1 MILVR
6 NMRLRDRLSAAC
18 LPVLL
23 FATFVPGCAPGPGKG
38 VPVTGAVA
46 VDSDTAVGPVM
57 LHEVPVPPGKWREHR
72 LARCRP
78 DTAVPYRVEKY
89 LGTCSELFRDRSGSD
104 GMIELEM
111 ALEAGV
117 RHPLILLTLG
127 QLYLMA
133 GQGEPGLMPN
143 EGPAADVGDWPR
155 NQQRLLGRARLLL
168 QEAGRGRPDDAA
180 VDYLL
185 ADVTRAGGDFE
196 GAAELVARGM
206 TKCTGGRSF
215 RIMQQ
220 YQDLRHYPAKYLG
233 GVQPEF
239 PREALAEGLSGD
251 VVLDLLLDPAA
262 DIRQTVVVSSPG
274 ASLTRAA
281 EAALKEGDFTP
292 SKVGKYP
299 VWSWLRVTI
308 SFNLAS

>member
-1 MILVR
+1 MIQVRKVRFRGRMLLVC
-6 NMRLRDRLSAAC
+6 LSF
-18 LPVLL
+18 LPAVSL
-23 FATFVPGCAPGPGKG
+23 APGCASGPGAG
-38 VPVTGAVA
+38 SPATGTA
-46 VDSDTAVGPVM
+46 AVGPGSATGQGT

-117 RHPLILLTLG
+117 KHPLILLTLG

-155 NQQRLLGRARLLL
+155 NQRRLLGRARLLL
-168 QEAGRGRPDDAA
+168 EEAGRGRPDDAA

-185 ADVTRAGGDFE
+185 ADVDRAEGDFE

-215 RIMQQ
+215 RIMRQ
-220 YQDLRHYPAKYLG
+220 YQDLHHYPAKYLG

-239 PREALAEGLSGD
+239 PQEALAEGLSGD

-262 DIRQTVVVSSPG
+262 RVRQAVVVSSPG
-274 ASLTRAA
+274 TPLTAA
-281 EAALKEGDFTP
+281 AQAALEAGDFTP
-292 SKVGKYP
+292 AKVGKYP
-299 VWSWLRVTI
+299 VWAWLRVTI
-308 SFNLAS
+308 SFNLTS